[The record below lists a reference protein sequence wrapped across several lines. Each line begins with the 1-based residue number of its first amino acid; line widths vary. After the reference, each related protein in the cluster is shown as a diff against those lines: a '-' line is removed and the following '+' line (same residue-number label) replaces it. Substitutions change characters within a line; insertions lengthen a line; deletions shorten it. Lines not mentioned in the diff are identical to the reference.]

1 MMNEDDDYQDE
12 YGDDY
17 EEVQPKDVSPSV
29 YEKINN
35 AISFFEIIK
44 FNFPEFEIPKRIYF

>member
-1 MMNEDDDYQDE
+1 MAYEDDDYQDE
-12 YGDDY
+12 HDDDY
-17 EEVQPKDVSPSV
+17 EVVEPKDVSLSV

-35 AISFFEIIK
+35 ALTFFEIIK